1 MPTTCAYCDGDA
13 VETCSMCEKPIC
25 TDHTQKALPYLALGD
40 MVRTIGQTLLKAPGT
55 LPALLAD
62 PGEKEPFCPECVRT
76 NSERR
81 VQEQRKFFYIAL
93 GSLVVCAVVIYLL
106 IRFL

>member
-1 MPTTCAYCDGDA
+1 MANTCAYCAGDA
-13 VETCSMCEKPIC
+13 TATCAMCTKPIC
-25 TDHTQKALPYLALGD
+25 SDHAQKALPYLALGE
-40 MVRTIGQTLLKAPGT
+40 MVRTIFQTLLRAPST

-62 PGEKEPFCPECVRT
+62 PGEEEPFCPDCLRA

-93 GSLVVCAVVIYLL
+93 ASVVACGAIIYLL
-106 IRFL
+106 VRYL

>member
-1 MPTTCAYCDGDA
+1 MPNTCAFCAGDA
-13 VETCSMCEKPIC
+13 VEQCSMCGKPIC
-25 TDHTQKALPYLALGD
+25 TDHTQKALPYLALGE
-40 MVRTIGQTLLKAPGT
+40 MVGTIWQTLWKAPGT

-62 PGEKEPFCPECVRT
+62 PGEEESFCPECVRT

-93 GSLVVCAVVIYLL
+93 GSLVICALVIYLL

>member
-1 MPTTCAYCDGDA
+1 MPQTCAYCAGDA
-13 VETCSMCEKPIC
+13 VEQCSMCAKPIC
-25 TDHTQKALPYLALGD
+25 SDHTQRALPYLALGE
-40 MVRTIGQTLLKAPGT
+40 MVRTIWQTLWKAPGT
-55 LPALLAD
+55 LGSVLAD
-62 PGEKEPFCPECVRT
+62 PGEEEPFCPECLRL

-93 GSLVVCAVVIYLL
+93 GGLVICAAVIYLL

>member
-1 MPTTCAYCDGDA
+1 MSTTCAYCAGDA
-13 VETCSMCEKPIC
+13 VNVCSVCEKPIC
-25 TDHTQKALPYLALGD
+25 TDHTQKALPYLALGE
-40 MVRTIGQTLLKAPGT
+40 MAKTIGQTLLKAPGT

-62 PGEKEPFCPECVRT
+62 PGEEELFCPDCLRV

-93 GSLVVCAVVIYLL
+93 GALVLCAAVIYLL
-106 IRFL
+106 I

>member
-1 MPTTCAYCDGDA
+1 MSTTCAYCAGDA
-13 VETCSMCEKPIC
+13 VNVCSVCEKPIC
-25 TDHTQKALPYLALGD
+25 TDHTQKALPYLALGE
-40 MVRTIGQTLLKAPGT
+40 MAKTIWQTLLKAPGT
-55 LPALLAD
+55 LPSLLAD
-62 PGEKEPFCPECVRT
+62 PGEEEIFCPECVRV

-93 GSLVVCAVVIYLL
+93 GALVVCAVVIYLL

>member
-1 MPTTCAYCDGDA
+1 MPSTCAYCAGDA
-13 VETCSMCEKPIC
+13 TATCTLCDKPIC
-25 TDHTQKALPYLALGD
+25 TDHTQKALPYLALGE
-40 MVRTIGQTLLKAPGT
+40 MVRTIFQTLRRAPAT
-55 LPALLAD
+55 LPSLLAD
-62 PGEKEPFCPECVRT
+62 PGEEEPFCPDCIRL

-93 GSLVVCAVVIYLL
+93 GALVVCAAVIYLL